1 MRWHTDR
8 TRENRNT
15 GATIPYQVPRNTATL
30 KVSPTKE
37 LALRK
42 RKSQRHLTYGSNSIP
57 LKSSSMSKCTYEIQ
71 LERRSRDGRWTIKLH
86 HIFVKCRAQIEMI
99 VLVPEVMHSSVSLQH
114 PCARSG
120 LALQIS
126 VWNLSG
132 QPSMWAFR
140 LQRHSPTV
148 LPTPLTPQLQC

>member
-71 LERRSRDGRWTIKLH
+71 LERRSRD
-86 HIFVKCRAQIEMI
+86 
-99 VLVPEVMHSSVSLQH
+99 VPWLRVFPHANYLLLLSSVFAQVRWPH
-114 PCARSG
+114 GGHTMATRWPHDGHTMAT
-120 LALQIS
+120 AY
-126 VWNLSG
+126 
-132 QPSMWAFR
+132 
-140 LQRHSPTV
+140 
-148 LPTPLTPQLQC
+148 LQCFLRPQQHQQSDFSD

>member
-42 RKSQRHLTYGSNSIP
+42 RKSQRHLTFGSNSIP

-71 LERRSRDGRWTIKLH
+71 LERRSRDGPLVTCVSSCIFSFVVVVRVRTGAVATRWPHDGHTMATRWPHDGHCIFTVFSATPTTSTIRFL
-86 HIFVKCRAQIEMI
+86 
-99 VLVPEVMHSSVSLQH
+99 
-114 PCARSG
+114 
-120 LALQIS
+120 
-126 VWNLSG
+126 
-132 QPSMWAFR
+132 
-140 LQRHSPTV
+140 
-148 LPTPLTPQLQC
+148 